1 MGIGWTTRI
10 CTYFNHLG
18 QEPCNCCC
26 SGNKFFFT
34 VLAFAKNILPAAY
47 CGVAR
52 RGLKT
57 IGSERAQAGMPSNR
71 LKKSL
76 TTTIVVPAI
85 LMALAAIALM
95 VQLDRGM
102 NETDWVEHTDRV
114 MLQAETARSEF
125 LAAQSAFLLSSDPK
139 DRGLVQQHW
148 NNNQEIIK
156 ELGALVSDNPTQ
168 EQRVIT
174 LNGLQNQW
182 LEAANDAD
190 QTSADA
196 EKREL
201 ARRAAA
207 IGSKVLA
214 EFDAISLAEQE
225 LRVARDARR
234 DSQYSLAMWSIPIV
248 ALILAVGLTWVA
260 WREIRSAGDTFTAA
274 LEDAEEANQAKTN
287 FLAVVSHELRN
298 PLNSI
303 LLWCNALL
311 TTGMLEGKVDQG
323 VNAIWRAAK
332 AQAQLIEDLL
342 DISRIESG
350 QMRFDVQPINLAE
363 VVRAAV
369 DSMSPAAEAKAIAVQ
384 VVLDPRADV
393 IMGDSQ
399 RLQQAVWNLL
409 SNAIKFT
416 PKGGKVQVRLER
428 INSHL
433 EIVVADN
440 GQGIDKRA
448 LEKVF
453 DRFWQAGGPNSAE
466 RGMGLGLSIVKHII
480 NLHGGTVTA
489 HSDGLNLGSVFI
501 IRLPL
506 PVATAG
512 LASPARRHPTVAPI
526 AQIAQVTRLESI
538 SVLVVDD
545 DEETREALRSLLTT
559 VGASVKTAESVEV
572 AIAILAESYPDV
584 LVSDLGMPGRDGY
597 WLIKEIRAREKA
609 RGTSEHLPA
618 IALTAYGRV
627 EDRVEV
633 FASGF
638 DSHVMKPV
646 DPAELAAIIKRLV
659 ETRRSGSYKASP
671 AQNT

>member
-1 MGIGWTTRI
+1 
-10 CTYFNHLG
+10 
-18 QEPCNCCC
+18 
-26 SGNKFFFT
+26 
-34 VLAFAKNILPAAY
+34 
-47 CGVAR
+47 
-52 RGLKT
+52 
-57 IGSERAQAGMPSNR
+57 MPSNR

-85 LMALAAIALM
+85 LMALAAIALLW
-95 VQLDRGM
+95 QLDRQM
-102 NETDWVEHTDRV
+102 KETDWVEHTDQV
-114 MLQAETARSEF
+114 MLQAETARAEF
-125 LAAQSAFLLSSDPK
+125 LSAQSALRGFLLSSDPN
-139 DRGLVQQHW
+139 DRAPIQTHW
-148 NNNQEIIK
+148 NNSQEIIK
-156 ELGALVSDNPTQ
+156 QLDTLVSDNPSQ
-168 EQRVIT
+168 EQRVIA
-174 LNGLQNQW
+174 LDGLQNQW
-182 LEAANDAD
+182 LEAANGAD
-190 QTSADA
+190 QNSADT

-201 ARRAAA
+201 ARRATT
-207 IGSKVLA
+207 IGTKVVA
-214 EFDAISLAEQE
+214 EFDAVSAAEQE
-225 LRVARDARR
+225 LRIARDARR
-234 DSQYSLAMWSIPIV
+234 DYQYDVAMWAIPIA

-260 WREIRSAGDTFTAA
+260 WREIRSASITFTAA
-274 LEDAEEANQAKTN
+274 LKDAEEANQAKTN

-311 TTGMLEGKVDQG
+311 TTGVLEGKVDQG

-350 QMRFDVQPINLAE
+350 QMRFDVQPTNPAE

-369 DSMSPAAEAKAIAVQ
+369 DSMSPAAEAKSIAVQ
-384 VVLDPRADV
+384 VVIDPRADV
-393 IMGDSQ
+393 VMGDSQ

-440 GQGIDKRA
+440 GKGIDKRA
-448 LEKVF
+448 LENVF
-453 DRFWQAGGPNSAE
+453 DRFWQAGGPHSEE
-466 RGMGLGLSIVKHII
+466 RGMGLGLSIVKHIVS
-480 NLHGGTVTA
+480 LHGGTVTA
-489 HSDGLNLGSVFI
+489 HSDGLKMGSVFT

-506 PVATAG
+506 PVTTAG
-512 LASPARRHPTVAPI
+512 LASSARRHPTVAPI
-526 AQIAQVTRLESI
+526 VQIAHITRLESI

-545 DEETREALRSLLTT
+545 DAETRGALRSLLTS
-559 VGASVKTAESVEV
+559 VGASVKTAETVDG
-572 AIAILAESYPDV
+572 AIAVLAESYPDV

-597 WLIKEIRAREKA
+597 WLIKEIRAREKETGA
-609 RGTSEHLPA
+609 SEHLPA
-618 IALTAYGRV
+618 VALTAYGRV

-638 DSHVMKPV
+638 DSHVVKPV

-659 ETRRSGSYKASP
+659 EARRSGNDKASP
-671 AQNT
+671 TQDT

>member
-1 MGIGWTTRI
+1 MARIRTRPI
-10 CTYFNHLG
+10 
-18 QEPCNCCC
+18 
-26 SGNKFFFT
+26 S
-34 VLAFAKNILPAAY
+34 
-47 CGVAR
+47 
-52 RGLKT
+52 
-57 IGSERAQAGMPSNR
+57 
-71 LKKSL
+71 
-76 TTTIVVPAI
+76 
-85 LMALAAIALM
+85 
-95 VQLDRGM
+95 
-102 NETDWVEHTDRV
+102 
-114 MLQAETARSEF
+114 
-125 LAAQSAFLLSSDPK
+125 
-139 DRGLVQQHW
+139 
-148 NNNQEIIK
+148 
-156 ELGALVSDNPTQ
+156 
-168 EQRVIT
+168 
-174 LNGLQNQW
+174 
-182 LEAANDAD
+182 
-190 QTSADA
+190 

-201 ARRAAA
+201 AQRAAA
-207 IGSKVLA
+207 IAAKVLSQ
-214 EFDAISLAEQE
+214 FDAISAVEHE
-225 LRVARDARR
+225 LRLTRDARR
-234 DSQYSLAMWSIPIV
+234 DSQYKNAMWGIPIV
-248 ALILAVGLTWVA
+248 ALILAVGFTWVA
-260 WREIRSAGDTFTAA
+260 WREIRSASNTFAAA
-274 LEDAEEANQAKTN
+274 LTDAEEANQAKTN

-311 TTGMLEGKVDQG
+311 TTGALQGKVDQG

-350 QMRFDVQPINLAE
+350 QMRFDVQPTNPAE

-369 DSMSPAAEAKAIAVQ
+369 DSMSPAAEAKSIAVQ

-448 LEKVF
+448 LENVF
-453 DRFWQAGGPNSAE
+453 DRFWQAGGPNSPE
-466 RGMGLGLSIVKHII
+466 RGMGLGLSIVKHIV

-489 HSDGLNLGSVFI
+489 HSDGLNQGSVFA

-506 PVATAG
+506 PVTTAG
-512 LASPARRHPTVAPI
+512 LASPARRHPTVASI
-526 AQIAQVTRLESI
+526 AQMSHIPRLESI

-545 DEETREALRSLLTT
+545 DKETRDALRSLLKS
-559 VGASVKTAESVEV
+559 VGATVKTAESVEG
-572 AIAILAESYPDV
+572 AIAVLAESYPDV

-597 WLIKEIRAREKA
+597 WLIKEIRAREK
-609 RGTSEHLPA
+609 GTGASEHLPA
-618 IALTAYGRV
+618 VALTAYGRV

-659 ETRRSGSYKASP
+659 EARRSGNDKAS
-671 AQNT
+671 QGT